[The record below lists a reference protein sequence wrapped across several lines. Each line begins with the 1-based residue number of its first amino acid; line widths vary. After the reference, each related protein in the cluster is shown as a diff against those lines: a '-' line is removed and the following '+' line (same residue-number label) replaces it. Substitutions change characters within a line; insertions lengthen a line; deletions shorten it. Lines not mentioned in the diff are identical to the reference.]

1 MTTEA
6 PAPVGPRACPVCAHL
21 NPADARF
28 CNACGST
35 LHPSAASAHS
45 APARPSLPPRREA
58 EDAAPEGTSGAAR
71 QAFILVGAAVLLVVA
86 LYFFTSRGGAP
97 TDPTPATAPTVGAAG
112 VPGATGAGA
121 AAVPDGPA
129 PPLADSLQQAADAL
143 EAQNTAQG
151 WYEAGRYYLT
161 AGFDAQ
167 QAGDATGVLWIRR
180 AVEDFGKSL
189 QIAEDPNV
197 RFALAEA
204 SQFDPAD
211 PMRPVVEL
219 RTLLESDPDHIGGN
233 FLMGQRRMLIGRLD
247 SARVSFERVV
257 TLAPAGDPLRERA
270 QEMIAQIATAGAPT
284 RGVPDGSAAPPP
296 AGTPAAPPR

>member
-1 MTTEA
+1 M
-6 PAPVGPRACPVCAHL
+6 PVCGHL
-21 NPADARF
+21 NSADARF

-35 LHPSAASAHS
+35 LTASAVSAAPVR
-45 APARPSLPPRREA
+45 PAQPPRREPADAIA
-58 EDAAPEGTSGAAR
+58 EAPSGAAR
-71 QAFILVGAAVLLVVA
+71 QALILVGVAVLLVVA

-97 TDPTPATAPTVGAAG
+97 TDPTPATPPTVGAAG
-112 VPGATGAGA
+112 APGAQA

-143 EAQNTAQG
+143 EAQNTAQS

-167 QAGDATGVLWIRR
+167 QAGDASGVLWIRR
-180 AVEDFGKSL
+180 AVADFEKSL
-189 QIAEDPNV
+189 ELEEDADV

-211 PMRPVVEL
+211 PMRPVLEL
-219 RTLLESDPDHIGGN
+219 RALLAEDPNHLGGN
-233 FLMGQRRMLIGRLD
+233 FLLGQRRMMIGRLD

-257 TLAPAGDPLRERA
+257 ALAPTGDPLRARA

-284 RGVPDGSAAPPP
+284 RGVPDGAGAPPP
-296 AGTPAAPPR
+296 AGTPAAPPQ